1 MKKQLKTS
9 LATILLILAF
19 SASSK
24 ADTVSGGSG
33 TFSALWANATG
44 SNYTNSFTYNL
55 FDSNL
60 GTLNSVEFCLVTE
73 GTGDWSAEFGP
84 GSTPPQLDITMFGGQ
99 TINVDGGSAWL
110 TAGFVPVIDNYDI
123 ADSVTVLNVT
133 TPFSIMSPTNGPSF
147 AWSDS
152 TVYNLPNTSLF
163 IGTGTASATFTADA
177 LISYI
182 STPAEAV
189 ALEGHNYD
197 WSSLWEVKYHYTPVP
212 EPGSAILLGVSSLAL
227 LRRRRG
233 KTL

>member
-1 MKKQLKTS
+1 MQKQLKTS
-9 LATILLILAF
+9 LTITLLAWALC
-19 SASSK
+19 STSQ
-24 ADTVSGGSG
+24 ADTISGGSG
-33 TFSALWANATG
+33 AFSALWAIAGG
-44 SNYTNSFTYNL
+44 SNYTNSFTYDL

-73 GTGDWSAEFGP
+73 GVGDWSADFGP
-84 GSTPPQLDITMFGGQ
+84 GSTPSSLNITMFGGQ
-99 TINVDGGSAWL
+99 TLNVSGGNAWL
-110 TAGFVPVIDNYDI
+110 GAGFVPVIDNYDI
-123 ADSVTVLNVT
+123 SGSVTVLNVT

-163 IGTGTASATFTADA
+163 IGTGTASATFSADA

-212 EPGSAILLGVSSLAL
+212 EPGSALLLGVSSLAL